1 MSQPYGKPDILGQTQ
16 IDVFDP
22 AAPNYMG
29 VVLLPE
35 DELMQEYQ
43 EFLAEDP
50 GVEQEALNAAKEM
63 RATPFDELDTRPIE
77 KARRTQQ
84 VAGKV
89 GRRAPANPFHSPKL
103 GKYRAGGRSAKVKD
117 PALQNNPLRGRLI
130 VNIAVNSSLF
140 LVFCQALIYNRL
152 ELGKFYAS
160 QSENSNIGPASITL
174 YDLGGLNANAIR
186 QGQWVRM
193 FWSMWMHSGWLHI
206 GLNVLSQ
213 IQYFYMLEP
222 DWGSV
227 RTILLFW
234 FSGITGNLLSSI
246 CDPCKTTV
254 GSSGGLFGL
263 MGGIVPYCIEFWHSI
278 PRPLCILIFSIVVLV
293 ISIATGLSAAT
304 DTWAHLGGLI
314 GGILFGLGTIT
325 TPAAFLPKEK
335 VLKKQLRKNAI
346 MRWLQ
351 QTINPDCKCGLR
363 EWAIRLI
370 AWAILATVWI
380 VCFMHLYVNYEY
392 SPPGSL
398 TYHGITK
405 CCCCYDKVGASGSS
419 DDWRVRENWMC
430 MSCDYVGYPDGSKY
444 ENWSAYCEAQ
454 QSETR
459 LLLSLDDYITT
470 EDFLQSPSDLKW
482 DTIENVIANYQPI
495 PLEAAT
501 TNVTSSSSLKLKN
514 TVKSI
519 TAG

>member
-1 MSQPYGKPDILGQTQ
+1 MSRPYGKQDFMRGP

-22 AAPNYMG
+22 SAPNYMG

-43 EFLAEDP
+43 DLLAEDP
-50 GVEQEALNAAKEM
+50 GIEQEALQAAKEM
-63 RATPFDELDTRPIE
+63 RLTPFDDLDSKPIE

-103 GKYRAGGRSAKVKD
+103 GKFRAGTGTTKVED

-130 VNIAVNSSLF
+130 VNIAVNSALL

-152 ELGKFYAS
+152 EVGKFYAS
-160 QSENSNIGPASITL
+160 QSENSNIGPAGLTL

-186 QGQWVRM
+186 QGEWIRM
-193 FWSMWMHSGWLHI
+193 FWSPWMHSGWLHI

-222 DWGSV
+222 DWGSL

-234 FSGITGNLLSSI
+234 VSGITGNLLSCL

-263 MGGIVPYCIEFWHSI
+263 MGGIVPYSIEFWHSI

-293 ISIATGLSAAT
+293 ISILTGLSAAT

-335 VLKKQLRKNAI
+335 VLKKQLRKNAV

-351 QTINPDCKCGLR
+351 QTINPNCKCGLR
-363 EWAIRLI
+363 EWSIRLV
-370 AWAILATVWI
+370 AWALLAIVWI
-380 VCFMHLYVNYEY
+380 VCFLRLYTIYEY

-405 CCCCYDKVGASGSS
+405 CCCCYDKSGRHGTGEGSVNETIGS
-419 DDWRVRENWMC
+419 ERVRTNWVC
-430 MSCDYVGYPDGSKY
+430 MSCDYVGYPEDSTY
-444 ENWSAYCEAQ
+444 PDWNAYCEAQ
-454 QSETR
+454 QSGRR
-459 LLLSLDDYITT
+459 LLSELDNFVSMDS
-470 EDFLQSPSDLKW
+470 FLQEGSDTKW
-482 DTIENVIANYQPI
+482 DAIDRAIAEYQFSDI
-495 PLEAAT
+495 PS
-501 TNVTSSSSLKLKN
+501 NFDVRS
-514 TVKSI
+514 TVKSVI
-519 TAG
+519 AG

>member
-1 MSQPYGKPDILGQTQ
+1 MSKQYGKDLVPGP

-22 AAPNYMG
+22 SAPNYMG

-35 DELMQEYQ
+35 DELFQEYQ

-50 GVEQEALNAAKEM
+50 GIEQEALAAAKEM
-63 RATPFDELDTRPIE
+63 RATPFDELDSRPIE

-103 GKYRAGGRSAKVKD
+103 GKFRAGGRSAKVED

-130 VNIAVNSSLF
+130 VNIAVNSALL

-152 ELGKFYAS
+152 ELGKFYTS
-160 QSENSNIGPASITL
+160 QSENSNIGPASNTL

-186 QGQWVRM
+186 QGEWIRM

-234 FSGITGNLLSSI
+234 FSGVTGNLLSCI

-293 ISIATGLSAAT
+293 ISIATGLSTAT

-335 VLKKQLRKNAI
+335 VLKKQLRKNAV

-363 EWAIRLI
+363 EWIIRLVS
-370 AWAILATVWI
+370 WALLGTMWV
-380 VCFMHLYVNYEY
+380 VCFLHLYTNYEY
-392 SPPGSL
+392 KPPGSL

-405 CCCCYDKVGASGSS
+405 CCCCYDKTGRHGSFDDSGIS
-419 DDWRVRENWMC
+419 DGNARIRQNWIC
-430 MSCDYVGYPDGSKY
+430 MSCDYAGYPENSGF
-444 ENWSAYCEAQ
+444 ENWSAYCEDQ
-454 QSETR
+454 QKSTR
-459 LLLSLDDYITT
+459 LLLALDDYISTDQFLHNSS
-470 EDFLQSPSDLKW
+470 DFKW
-482 DTIENVIANYQPI
+482 EPIDYAISNYDFASTPATLELRDT
-495 PLEAAT
+495 
-501 TNVTSSSSLKLKN
+501 VTSI
-514 TVKSI
+514 V
-519 TAG
+519 AG